1 MDEPKRGTVIHIGDT
16 DIFAWTQN
24 NPQIIFPELIVA
36 AEELLYTDK
45 DEMFAFQVENLL
57 GKKKNSFDFY
67 RRRRI

>member
-45 DEMFAFQVENLL
+45 DEMFAFQVENL
-57 GKKKNSFDFY
+57 
-67 RRRRI
+67 